1 MILPAP
7 GYLQRLRELC
17 DQHGILLVFDE
28 VITGFGRVGM
38 PFAAQ
43 RFGHPDLLTFAKA
56 VSNGARW
63 VACWP
68 ATPCMQP

>member
-1 MILPAP
+1 MTPRRLPPSSSSPSRLRRVILPAP

-17 DQHGILLVFDE
+17 DHHGILLVFDE

-43 RFGHPDLLTFAKA
+43 RFGVT
-56 VSNGARW
+56 RT
-63 VACWP
+63 C
-68 ATPCMQP
+68 